1 MENHQLV
8 LGNARLNISEAE
20 IKVTCDIEKWEVR
33 FSVSQASFL
42 CVRLSCRLRA
52 ACDFDK
58 RSLAGN
64 NRHISVWRNLFIL
77 SLCALSPNFLCLR
90 LLES

>member
-8 LGNARLNISEAE
+8 FGNARLNISEAE
-20 IKVTCDIEKWEVR
+20 IQVTCDIEKWEVR

-58 RSLAGN
+58 RSEIIDKRPEIIDTYLYGGICLFCPCV
-64 NRHISVWRNLFIL
+64 HCHLIFSV
-77 SLCALSPNFLCLR
+77 
-90 LLES
+90 